1 MTTTFESTLV
11 VLAVLAFDTSVVQHH
26 DDSESGAT
34 VIVHAIDVDVAV
46 AVAVDDVLVPG
57 RSLVCDG
64 S

>member
-46 AVAVDDVLVPG
+46 AVDDVLVPG